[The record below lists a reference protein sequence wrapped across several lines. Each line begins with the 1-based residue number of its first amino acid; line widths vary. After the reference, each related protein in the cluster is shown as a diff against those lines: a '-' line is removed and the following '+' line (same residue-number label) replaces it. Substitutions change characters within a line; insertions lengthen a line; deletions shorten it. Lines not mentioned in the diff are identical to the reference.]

1 MKIVVAEKISPAG
14 INSLREKPGWTI
26 VGPEEYGKDPG
37 ACLEDADALIVR
49 SVVQANQHL
58 LEKASKLRVIGR
70 AGIGVDNVDVE
81 YATKRGIVV
90 MNTPGGNAIAV
101 AELTIGLM
109 VSLARNIPRADVT
122 TRAGQWEKKSLQGTE
137 LNGKTLGVVGLGR
150 IGAEVARRAQ
160 AMNLTVLAYDP
171 YVSPEYAKKVNARL
185 ASLDEIWA
193 NADYVTFHVGLTE
206 QTQGLVN
213 AATLKKMKKGVRII
227 NCARGELIDDAALA
241 EALASGHVAGAAL
254 DVFAAEPP
262 KGNPLLAA
270 PNVIATPHIAG
281 STDEAQ
287 NAVGVQIAMQVR
299 TYLTTGVAQNA
310 VNLPSIS
317 ELEYQQISPYL
328 DVAERSAIVLA
339 LLLDGNLEEIH
350 LAYSGPIAKW
360 KTSLVRAA
368 AIKGVLQQAA
378 VETVNLIN
386 APSLAGEIGVRVTD
400 EVEEESEGPS
410 EITIVLR
417 SSRNEVSAKGIV
429 VHRVSPRIIELN
441 HVELEAPLDGHLLV
455 ITNRDLPGVVGKIGS
470 LLGDNNVNI
479 ARFALGRELHA
490 AKATRA
496 GSAVAAGE
504 ANRAYAIINV
514 DTRVPEPVLLTLRN
528 MEEVIA
534 AFPVSFA

>member
-14 INSLREKPGWTI
+14 IKSLSEEPGWMI
-26 VGPEEYGKDPG
+26 VGPEEYAKDPAG
-37 ACLEDADALIVR
+37 CLQSADALIVR
-49 SVVQANQHL
+49 SAVQANQQL
-58 LEKASKLRVIGR
+58 IEKAPNLRAIGR
-70 AGIGVDNVDVE
+70 AGIGVDNVDVD

-109 VSLARNIPRADVT
+109 VSLARNIPRADIT

-137 LNGKTLGVVGLGR
+137 VNAKTLGIVGLGR

-160 AMNLTVLAYDP
+160 AMNMTVLAFDP
-171 YVSPEYAKKVNARL
+171 YVSPEYAKRVHAEL
-185 ASLDEIWA
+185 VSLDEIWT
-193 NADYVTFHVGLTE
+193 NADYISLHVGLTP

-241 EALASGHVAGAAL
+241 EALASGQVAGAAL

-262 KGNPLLAA
+262 KGNPLLIA

-281 STDEAQ
+281 STHEAQ
-287 NAVGVQIAMQVR
+287 DAVGVQIANQLK
-299 TYLTTGVAQNA
+299 TYLKTGVAQNA

-328 DVAERSAIVLA
+328 EVAERSASTLA
-339 LLLDGNLEEIH
+339 VLLDGNLEEIH
-350 LAYSGPIAKW
+350 LAFTGPIAKW

-368 AIKGVLQQAA
+368 AIKGVLQNAA
-378 VETVNLIN
+378 IDVNLIN
-386 APSLAGEIGVRVTD
+386 APSLAEELGLRVTD
-400 EVEEESEGPS
+400 EIEEGDGPS
-410 EITIVLR
+410 EITIFLR
-417 SSRNEVSAKGIV
+417 SNGNQVSAKGV
-429 VHRVSPRIIELN
+429 VIHGISPRIIELN
-441 HVELEAPLDGHLLV
+441 HVELEAPLEGHLLV
-455 ITNRDLPGVVGKIGS
+455 ITNRDRPGVIGKIGS
-470 LLGDNNVNI
+470 LLGENNVNI
-479 ARFALGRELHA
+479 ARFALGREVQA
-490 AKATRA
+490 AKSARA
-496 GSAVAAGE
+496 GSSVAPGE

-514 DTRVPEPVLLTLRN
+514 DTRVPEPVLQKLRK

-534 AFPVSFA
+534 AVPVSFV

>member
-1 MKIVVAEKISPAG
+1 MKIVIAEKIAPAG
-14 INSLREKPGWTI
+14 IESLSEEPGWTI
-26 VGPEEYGKDPG
+26 VGPEQYAKDG
-37 ACLEDADALIVR
+37 HACLQDADALIVR
-49 SVVQANQHL
+49 SAVQANQQL
-58 LEKASKLRVIGR
+58 LEKAPKLRVIGR
-70 AGIGVDNVDVE
+70 AGIGVDNVDVD

-109 VSLARNIPRADVT
+109 VALARNIPRADLT

-137 LNGKTLGVVGLGR
+137 VNGKTLGIIGLGR

-160 AMNLTVLAYDP
+160 AMNMMVLAYDP
-171 YVSPEYAKKVNARL
+171 YVSPEYAKKANVQL
-185 ASLDEIWA
+185 VSLDEIWA
-193 NADYVTFHVGLTE
+193 NADYITLHVGLSE

-213 AATLKKMKKGVRII
+213 AATLQKMKKGVRII

-241 EALASGHVAGAAL
+241 EALVSGQVSGAAL
-254 DVFAAEPP
+254 DVFAKEPP

-287 NAVGVQIAMQVR
+287 NAVGVQIALQVK
-299 TYLTTGVAQNA
+299 TYLKTGIAQNA
-310 VNLPSIS
+310 VNLPSVS
-317 ELEYQQISPYL
+317 DVEYQHIAPYL
-328 DVAERSAIVLA
+328 ELAERSAALLA

-350 LAYSGPIAKW
+350 LTFAGPIAEW
-360 KTSLVRAA
+360 KTGLVRAA

-378 VETVNLIN
+378 AETVNLIN
-386 APSLAGEIGVRVTD
+386 APALAEEIGVRVTD
-400 EVEEESEGPS
+400 EREESDGPS
-410 EITIVLR
+410 EITVVLC
-417 SSRNEVSAKGIV
+417 SNRNEVSATGIV
-429 VHRVSPRIIELN
+429 IHRTSPRIIELN
-441 HVELEAPLDGHLLV
+441 HVELEAPLEGQLLL
-455 ITNRDLPGVVGKIGS
+455 IINRDLPGVIGKIGS

-479 ARFALGRELHA
+479 ARFALGREVHA

-496 GSAVAAGE
+496 GFDTGAGQ

-514 DTRVPEPVLLTLRN
+514 DTRLPEPVLQALRN

-534 AFPVSFA
+534 AIPVSFA

>member
-1 MKIVVAEKISPAG
+1 MKVVVAEKISPAG
-14 INSLREKPGWTI
+14 IRSLSEEPGWTI
-26 VGPEEYGKDPG
+26 VGPEEYAKNP
-37 ACLEDADALIVR
+37 AECLQDADALIVR
-49 SVVQANQHL
+49 SAVQANQQL
-58 LEKASKLRVIGR
+58 LEKAPKLRVIGR
-70 AGIGVDNVDVE
+70 AGIGVDNVDVDC
-81 YATKRGIVV
+81 ATKRGIVV

-137 LNGKTLGVVGLGR
+137 VNGKTLGIVGLGR

-160 AMNLTVLAYDP
+160 AMNMTVLAYDP
-171 YVSPEYAKKVNARL
+171 YVSPEYAKRANAQL
-185 ASLDEIWA
+185 MSLDEIWA
-193 NADYVTFHVGLTE
+193 NADYITLHVGLNA
-206 QTQGLVN
+206 QTHGLVN
-213 AATLKKMKKGVRII
+213 AASLKKMKKGVRII

-241 EALASGHVAGAAL
+241 ESLVSGHVAGAAL
-254 DVFAAEPP
+254 DVFAKEPP

-287 NAVGVQIAMQVR
+287 NAVGVQIAMQVK
-299 TYLTTGVAQNA
+299 TYLKTGVAQNA

-328 DVAERSAIVLA
+328 EVAERSATVLA
-339 LLLDGNLEEIH
+339 LLLDGNLEQIH
-350 LAYSGPIAKW
+350 LTFTGPIARW
-360 KTSLVRAA
+360 KTPLVRSA
-368 AIKGVLQQAA
+368 AIKGVLQDAG

-386 APSLAGEIGVRVTD
+386 AASLAEERGLRVTD
-400 EVEEESEGPS
+400 DLEESEGPS
-410 EITIVLR
+410 EVTIVLR

-429 VHRVSPRIIELN
+429 IHGTSPRIIELN

-455 ITNRDLPGVVGKIGS
+455 ITNRDLPGVIGKIGS

-479 ARFALGRELHA
+479 ARFALGREAQAVKA
-490 AKATRA
+490 AR
-496 GSAVAAGE
+496 AVAAVATDE
-504 ANRAYAIINV
+504 VNRAYAIINV
-514 DTRVPEPVLLTLRN
+514 DTRVPEPVLQALRK

-534 AFPVSFA
+534 ALPVSFA